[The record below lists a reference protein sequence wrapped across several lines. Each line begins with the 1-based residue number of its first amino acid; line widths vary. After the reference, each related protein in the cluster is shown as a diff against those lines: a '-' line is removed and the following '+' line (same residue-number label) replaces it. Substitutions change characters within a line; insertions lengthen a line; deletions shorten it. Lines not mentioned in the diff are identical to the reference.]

1 MGGRRCP
8 LIPPSTTTH
17 TSPHT
22 HHHTRCQL
30 AAPNPLTDPAGCSPT
45 PARPRSTSRRSRAQ
59 EARGAATGVP
69 AIAYKALCSE
79 PLTWCTVANRK
90 LVLIERLPSSTP
102 SNVILS
108 MPHSRDSYRLQREHE
123 ASNVVPRQR
132 HERAVRRE
140 PTSAPLHPD
149 ADPRAPV
156 TFNLVRASE
165 SVRSSSLAICMRSS
179 CKQLARVHVDRLGG
193 CSANV
198 LHAQRRL
205 ATSTSNW
212 VVRSLPFFIR
222 LIKSANSRSYLL
234 KDGDERVWF

>member
-30 AAPNPLTDPAGCSPT
+30 AAPNPLTEPAGCSPT

-140 PTSAPLHPD
+140 PTPRPCIPTPTHERRLRSTWSERARVCALPVSPSACALAANSSRVSTSTDWSVAPPMFCTRS
-149 ADPRAPV
+149 AAWRPAPV
-156 TFNLVRASE
+156 
-165 SVRSSSLAICMRSS
+165 I
-179 CKQLARVHVDRLGG
+179 G
-193 CSANV
+193 
-198 LHAQRRL
+198 
-205 ATSTSNW
+205 
-212 VVRSLPFFIR
+212 
-222 LIKSANSRSYLL
+222 
-234 KDGDERVWF
+234 